1 MSQVVL
7 ASASPIRA
15 ELLKR
20 AGVAFEV
27 EVARIDE
34 AEIRDAL
41 KTDGA
46 TAEEAAEALAEA
58 KALRVARRR
67 PDDLVIGA
75 DQILDLDGGW
85 LEKPVNAEGARA
97 QLAQLSGRTHRLVS
111 AAVVALGGIR
121 AWAHVDVAHL
131 SMRALDPPAIEAYL
145 AEAGP
150 GVLGCV
156 GSYQIEGIGVRLF
169 ERIEGDH
176 FTIQG
181 LPLLPLVNFLRLHGR
196 VALGG

>member
-1 MSQVVL
+1 ML
-7 ASASPIRA
+7 ASGSPIRA

-20 AGVAFEV
+20 AGVPFEV
-27 EVARIDE
+27 EVASVDE

-41 KTDGA
+41 KAAGA

-75 DQILDLDGGW
+75 DQILDVDGQW
-85 LEKPVNAEGARA
+85 LEKPGTVTGARI
-97 QLAQLSGRTHRLVS
+97 QLGQLSGRTHRLIS
-111 AAVVALGGIR
+111 AVVVALNGAR
-121 AWAHVDVAHL
+121 AWAHVDAAHL
-131 SMRALDPPAIEAYL
+131 SMRGLDAPAIEAYL

-150 GVLGCV
+150 GILSSV
-156 GSYQIEGIGVRLF
+156 GSYQIESIGIRLF
-169 ERIEGDH
+169 ERVEGDH
-176 FTIQG
+176 FTILG

-196 VALGG
+196 VA

>member
-7 ASASPIRA
+7 ASGSPIRA

-27 EVARIDE
+27 EVAPVDE

-41 KTDGA
+41 KADGT

-58 KALRVARRR
+58 KAMRVARLR

-75 DQILDLDGGW
+75 DQILDVDGHW
-85 LEKPVNAEGARA
+85 LEKPGTKDGARS
-97 QLAQLSGRTHRLVS
+97 QLGQLSGRSHRLIS
-111 AAVVALGGIR
+111 AVVVALNGAR
-121 AWAHVDVAHL
+121 AWAHVDAAHL
-131 SMRALDPPAIEAYL
+131 SMRALDAHAIDSYL

-150 GVLGCV
+150 GILSSV
-156 GSYQIEGIGVRLF
+156 GSYQIESIGIRLF
-169 ERIEGDH
+169 ERVEGDH
-176 FTIQG
+176 FTILG
-181 LPLLPLVNFLRLHGR
+181 LPLLPLVNFLRLHKR
-196 VALGG
+196 VD

>member
-15 ELLKR
+15 ELLTR

-41 KTDGA
+41 KADGA

-75 DQILDLDGGW
+75 DQILDLDGSW
-85 LEKPVNAEGARA
+85 LEKPGNAEGARA

-111 AAVVALGGIR
+111 AAVVALNGAR

-196 VALGG
+196 VA

>member
-1 MSQVVL
+1 MSRVVL
-7 ASASPIRA
+7 ASGSTIRA

-20 AGVAFEV
+20 AGIAFEV
-27 EVARIDE
+27 EVASVDE

-41 KTDGA
+41 KAAGA

-75 DQILDLDGGW
+75 DQILDVDGQW
-85 LEKPVNAEGARA
+85 LEKPGTVTGARI
-97 QLAQLSGRTHRLVS
+97 QLGQLSGRTHRLIS
-111 AAVVALGGIR
+111 AVVVALNGAR
-121 AWAHVDVAHL
+121 AWAHVDAAHL
-131 SMRALDPPAIEAYL
+131 SMRGLDAPAIEAYL

-150 GVLGCV
+150 GILSSV
-156 GSYQIEGIGVRLF
+156 GSYQIESIGIRLF
-169 ERIEGDH
+169 ERVEGDH
-176 FTIQG
+176 FTILG

-196 VALGG
+196 VA